1 MPDWGG
7 EGDFPRWVNG
17 AGGWQRTC
25 PGRVGRACSRRGRR
39 SYEGIQSRSAGNDQR
54 VAALG
59 VRLYQY
65 IHPEHPV
72 QRLGL
77 QYLLRSAAGLDTA
90 VAEQQQLVAV
100 AGGEVQ
106 VVEDDQ
112 HAGTLID
119 ESAHRIQYAQLV
131 QWVEHGGRLVEQ
143 QYLAIGPRP
152 QLRQHP
158 GQMHSLTFAAGQ
170 LQVAASA
177 QRSEE
182 RRVGNG

>member
-1 MPDWGG
+1 MG
-7 EGDFPRWVNG
+7 EWSGRWAATLRRPCGASLFAVRSPRLRCHTLTASG
-17 AGGWQRTC
+17 
-25 PGRVGRACSRRGRR
+25 
-39 SYEGIQSRSAGNDQR
+39 SAGNDQR

-100 AGGEVQ
+100 AGGDVQ